1 MPKERGSVLGAVLL
15 VTGTTVGA
23 GMLGMPL
30 STGLAGFMPS
40 VVLLALIWL
49 AMYYGTLLIL
59 EANFWVPEKGN
70 MISMAEKLLGH
81 SGTLFTW
88 VVYLFL
94 LYALLT
100 AYIAG
105 SLPLMLGLT
114 DFITGGVSL
123 PLWIGAIPL
132 IGLCGVAVYRG
143 AQATDHLNRILMVGM
158 TLSYILLVGLA
169 VGDMDLPKLQHAD
182 WTKLPLGVTTVV
194 TSFGFAIIIPTL
206 RSYLHGDVKRIKRSV
221 FIGSMVSLI
230 VYLIWETVILGVV
243 PAKDLTYGY
252 ERGIGSS
259 ILLNELSEEIH
270 MAWLP
275 TAGEIFSLFA
285 IVTSFIGVSLCLMD
299 FLADG
304 LKVRS
309 RPLLFFLTFVP
320 PLLINFFYARVFL
333 TALEHAGAF
342 GVIPLLLFIPA
353 IMVWRGRYKLGLS
366 NQKYR
371 TPGGKAGLIAAMLV
385 SLLVVGVHCMLVLG
399 WY

>member
-1 MPKERGSVLGAVLL
+1 MPKGRGSVLGAVLL

-30 STGLAGFMPS
+30 STGLAGFVPS
-40 VVLLALIWL
+40 VVLLALIWI

-105 SLPLMLGLT
+105 SLPLMQGLT
-114 DFITGGVSL
+114 GFITGGTSL
-123 PLWIGAIPL
+123 PLWAGVIPL

-143 AQATDHLNRILMVGM
+143 AQSTDRFNRILMVGM

-169 VGDMDLPKLQHAD
+169 AGELDLPKLQHAD
-182 WTKLPLGVTTVV
+182 WLKLPLGVTTVA

-206 RSYLHGDVKRIKRSV
+206 RSYLQGDVKRIKRSI
-221 FIGSMVSLI
+221 FIGSLI
-230 VYLIWETVILGVV
+230 SFVVYLIWETAILGVV
-243 PAKDLTYGY
+243 PVEDLANGY
-252 ERGIGSS
+252 EKGITSFT
-259 ILLNELSEEIH
+259 LLKELSEEINR
-270 MAWLP
+270 AWLP
-275 TAGEIFSLFA
+275 LVGEIFALFA

-304 LKVRS
+304 LKVQS
-309 RPLLFFLTFVP
+309 RPLLFCLTFVP
-320 PLLINFFYARVFL
+320 PLIINFSYARVFL

-342 GVIPLLLFIPA
+342 GVILLLLLIPA
-353 IMVWRGRYKLGLS
+353 LMVWRGRYRLGLS
-366 NQKYR
+366 TQKYR

-385 SLLVVGVHCMLVLG
+385 SLLVVGVHCVLVLG
-399 WY
+399 W

>member
-1 MPKERGSVLGAVLL
+1 MPKGRGSVFGAVLL
-15 VTGTTVGA
+15 VAGTTVGA

-40 VVLLALIWL
+40 VVLLALIWI

-88 VVYLFL
+88 IVYLFL

-105 SLPLMLGLT
+105 CLPIMQELSSRLK
-114 DFITGGVSL
+114 GGASL
-123 PLWIGAIPL
+123 PLWTGIIPL
-132 IGLCGVAVYRG
+132 VGICGVAVYRG
-143 AQATDHLNRILMVGM
+143 TQATDRFNRILMTGM
-158 TLSYILLVGLA
+158 ALSYLLLVGLA
-169 VGDMDLPKLQHAD
+169 VGDINLPKLKHVD
-182 WTKLPLGVTTVV
+182 WTKLPLGVTTVA

-206 RSYLHGDVKRIKRSV
+206 RSYLDGEVRRIKRAI
-221 FIGSMVSLI
+221 FIGSLISFI
-230 VYLIWETVILGVV
+230 VYLIWEMAILGVIPV
-243 PAKDLTYGY
+243 EKLTYGY
-252 ERGIGSS
+252 EEGISS
-259 ILLNELSEEIH
+259 FALLSDLSEQLN

-275 TAGEIFSLFA
+275 TAGEIFALFA

-304 LKVRS
+304 LKIQS
-309 RPLLFFLTFVP
+309 RPLLFCLTFIP
-320 PLLINFFYARVFL
+320 PLIINFSYARVFL

-342 GVIPLLLFIPA
+342 GVILLLLLIPA
-353 IMVWRGRYKLGLS
+353 LMVWRGRYILGLS
-366 NQKYR
+366 TQKYR
-371 TPGGKAGLIAAMLV
+371 TPGGKAGLIAAMLF
-385 SLLVVGVHCMLVLG
+385 SLLVVGVHCALVLG
-399 WY
+399 R